1 MTIILMLTML
11 QVHRGVKGLV
21 KDSSGKPVEGATV
34 IVLRKNDSKWSLL
47 RKSVTTSS
55 RGEFW
60 RLLIPREGS
69 PQDFT
74 WFAVAAKLNDCHN
87 EGTVISFSPFQV
99 GIFCILKVKL
109 RNPGVFSEQGTTFKG
124 NPTGA

>member
-1 MTIILMLTML
+1 MAS
-11 QVHRGVKGLV
+11 QEGLG
-21 KDSSGKPVEGATV
+21 S
-34 IVLRKNDSKWSLL
+34 LRKNDSNWSLL

-60 RLLIPREGS
+60 RLLIPSE
-69 PQDFT
+69 DFT
-74 WFAVAAKLNDCHN
+74 WFAVAAKLNACDK
-87 EGTVISFSPFQV
+87 EGTVVSSLPFQV